1 MINTNHESQYLNT
14 NSSQKKKKKKK
25 KTVNKTFFH
34 SVRDESCVSV
44 SILNE
49 MHKLLTRDKSRPW
62 NSRMLVREGSAVLN
76 AKGSKDSLGSC

>member
-25 KTVNKTFFH
+25 KKKKNYKKKK
-34 SVRDESCVSV
+34 
-44 SILNE
+44 